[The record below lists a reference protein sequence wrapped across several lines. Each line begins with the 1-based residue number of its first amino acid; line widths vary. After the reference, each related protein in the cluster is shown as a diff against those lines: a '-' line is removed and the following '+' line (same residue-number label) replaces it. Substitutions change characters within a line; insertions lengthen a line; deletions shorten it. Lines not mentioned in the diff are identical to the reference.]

1 MPTPAAQQPLFR
13 GEWLSRSWQRR
24 RLHDGQLRVDDELSV
39 ESRAVVGA
47 AYIYN
52 IGKADYQGL
61 RPKFHQINLG
71 ASYSLSKRTELYGVF
86 IFQKA
91 AGDGIAPL
99 RGAAGAVIGRAAQ
112 AEIAGWA

>member
-1 MPTPAAQQPLFR
+1 MDSYELMTSYRLNPA
-13 GEWLSRSWQRR
+13 LS
-24 RLHDGQLRVDDELSV
+24 
-39 ESRAVVGA
+39 VGA